1 MESRPLDQC
10 LLFFVFLW
18 ERCGDRELDL
28 LHVFLAGEGDRDR
41 LDFLGDFDLILWD
54 RGESAQI

>member
-41 LDFLGDFDLILWD
+41 LDFLGDFDFVLLD
-54 RGESAQI
+54 R